1 MQANLIGLAK
11 TKYEK
16 ETHKKNENLILN
28 LRITNI
34 FFDFRIKI

>member
-28 LRITNI
+28 LRLFYWKI
-34 FFDFRIKI
+34 FTIFV